1 MAMTLEIEQTIIGMC
16 LAKSSN
22 VAEAFAMGLSADY
35 FSSEALGSSFLACV
49 DLWGAAKSVDVP
61 SVARYVGVEHQTM
74 LRELRNNAPP
84 TQNFAPYVR
93 ALIDARRSMRAMVA
107 LAEASHAFTNRRPM
121 DPIEP
126 TLHRLAEAMAAIQ
139 GQGSAIETTPM
150 REAIDKALAAI
161 EKRMVSPEFISTG
174 FPQLDL
180 EIYGWQPGGM
190 YVLGARTGLGK
201 TTLATNFA
209 MTAAHGGYRTAFV
222 TVEMS
227 AVEITEKLIAQEC
240 RVRHLRLRN
249 GKLDDSDLDR
259 LDLAHKMTDL
269 PIDIVKVKQ
278 ASLAHLESEIMR
290 LVRACG
296 TKLVI
301 IDYLQ
306 LFEIDD
312 GQRRTSREEAKTVSS
327 RLKQLAMRL
336 NVPILVLSQLNRQTP
351 EYEEPGLH
359 NIAESDQIGRD
370 ADVVLFIYCDNAGN
384 HFLTTAK
391 NRHGKDGSM
400 KIDADLDHSRFGVKM

>member
-1 MAMTLEIEQTIIGMC
+1 MTIELEQTIIGMC
-16 LAKSSN
+16 LAKSTN
-22 VAEAFAMGLSADY
+22 VAEAFAMGLTAEY
-35 FSSEALGSSFLACV
+35 FSSEPLAAAFVACV
-49 DLWGAAKSVDVP
+49 ELWGDAKSLDVP
-61 SVARYVGVEHQTM
+61 SVACIVGQEHQVM

-84 TQNFAPYVR
+84 TQNFTPYIN
-93 ALIDARRSMRAMVA
+93 ALIDNRRSTQAMLA
-107 LAEASHAFTNRRPM
+107 LAEASRELTTRRPM
-121 DPIEP
+121 DPLGP
-126 TLHRLAEAMAAIQ
+126 TLHRLTEAIAAIQ
-139 GQGSAIETTPM
+139 GQGEAIETTGM
-150 REAIDKALAAI
+150 RKAVDMALEAI

-209 MTAAHGGYRTAFV
+209 MTAAHAGYKTAFV

-249 GKLDDSDLDR
+249 GKLDDADLDK
-259 LDLAHKMTDL
+259 LALAHKMTDL

-278 ASLAHLESEIMR
+278 ASLAHLESEVVR

-296 TKLVI
+296 TKLVV

-312 GQRRTSREEAKTVSS
+312 GQRRTTREEAKAVSS

-351 EYEEPGLH
+351 EFEEPGLH

-400 KIDADLDHSRFGVKM
+400 KIEADLDYSRFGVKM